1 MDSRIE
7 PNELVKQLIKENL
20 STLAPYL
27 DLAFCGLQGDEPAL
41 EMLAECKHLKA
52 LYLADPSHRNDSV
65 WSPPHDRFERKEM
78 GRIMTSDNFLGS
90 ETVIPDYL
98 PTSLEY
104 FCMGGTVDGS
114 SCICD
119 ISTIARLT
127 HLKYLDL
134 SFNDIEDLS
143 PLQGLTN
150 LECLLLQGN
159 LITDLSPLAS
169 LDKLWQLDIGYNDSL
184 EDISPLD
191 GLTKLRHLEASAC
204 CILSLKPLQSLI
216 DLERLW
222 LNYNVE
228 HLGNLKELK
237 DLVRLKELSIVGN
250 ALSELRYLADLHQL
264 EVLDISNINFME
276 GEEECEDDYC
286 DEEDN
291 PPHYNEDGEYAYTF
305 DLPALPALEKLKTQK
320 CSLEE
325 LPLPHLPQLQ
335 VLDLSENQLKTFL
348 PEWLEACP
356 KLKRLNLTD
365 NPIENLP
372 QEAYNHTNSLH
383 QVKALFNQNN

>member
-20 STLAPYL
+20 STQAPYL

-41 EMLAECKHLKA
+41 EMLAECTHLKA
-52 LYLADPSHRNDSV
+52 LYLADPSRGNDSV

-78 GRIMTSDNFLGS
+78 GRIMTDDNFLGS

-114 SCICD
+114 SCIRD
-119 ISTIARLT
+119 ISNIARLT

-159 LITDLSPLAS
+159 LITDLSPLTS

-184 EDISPLD
+184 EDISPLG

-204 CILSLKPLQSLI
+204 CIPSLKPLQSLI

-228 HLGNLKELK
+228 HLGNLKELEG
-237 DLVRLKELSIVGN
+237 LVRLKELSIVGN
-250 ALSELRYLADLHQL
+250 ALSELRYLVGLHQL
-264 EVLDISNINFME
+264 ETLDMSKVSPME

-305 DLPALPALEKLKTQK
+305 DLPALPALEKLKAQK
-320 CSLEE
+320 CGLEK
-325 LPLPHLPQLQ
+325 LPLPHLPKLRS
-335 VLDLSENQLKTFL
+335 LDASNNQLTEFSPEILARL
-348 PEWLEACP
+348 PQLED
-356 KLKRLNLTD
+356 LHLRG

-372 QEAYNHTNSLH
+372 KEAYNHANSLH
-383 QVKALFNQNN
+383 QVKAFFNQNN